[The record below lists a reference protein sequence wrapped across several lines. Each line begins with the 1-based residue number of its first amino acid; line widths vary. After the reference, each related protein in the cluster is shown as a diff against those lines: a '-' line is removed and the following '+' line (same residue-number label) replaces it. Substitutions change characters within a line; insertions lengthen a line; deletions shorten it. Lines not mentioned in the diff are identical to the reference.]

1 MAGNVIE
8 ILIRSIFFEGQQ
20 NITAVSQQLATLSKA
35 GQAVRAE
42 FSKGP
47 FKRRRG
53 RAKEGRALIR
63 HVASG
68 APSAGALRYADRNGA
83 AGV

>member
-1 MAGNVIE
+1 
-8 ILIRSIFFEGQQ
+8 
-20 NITAVSQQLATLSKA
+20 
-35 GQAVRAE
+35 VRAE